1 MDSPVLRFP
10 ECKGRTVLLASSDAA
25 WRDGV
30 RAALV
35 PLRCT
40 AVCVPDAATARALL
54 EGGLRPDLA
63 AVDLDAFGADAPA
76 LLRTVRERD
85 RVRHT
90 PLVAFARELR
100 PETVREALAAGA
112 DDCAARCAPE
122 AFALLVGARFR
133 FAAVAPLAAPA
144 VLESG
149 PLVLDAES
157 GRAFVD
163 GAPADL
169 SPTEFAMLRALVRN
183 ADRRLSRE
191 ALLREMHG
199 EGGGNVRERT
209 VDTTIL
215 AVRRKLGPAGG
226 RIETV
231 RGVGYRW
238 RAEDAERRPGPFARL
253 LRGGAG
259 ALLVAAGF
267 ALHAGVAE
275 WKSHAEGAED
285 KSHVEFA
292 ERKSHAESAE
302 GAELG
307 SHAEFAEAAE
317 GKTHAESAESAELGS
332 HAKFAE
338 GKSHAE
344 AAESAELGSHAE
356 FAESAE
362 LNLDFGLVD
371 NGEQW
376 ELVDNPSPR
385 VEPVRPQ
392 AFTITV
398 ICTPVSPF
406 RAESVAASEP
416 GDAAW
421 LETTSDGA
429 VWTRRG
435 RVTPASLV
443 NTFVSS
449 APLRDVRIVSDAPG
463 PPAYDVREVV
473 LVN

>member
-1 MDSPVLRFP
+1 MDSPVLLFP

-54 EGGLRPDLA
+54 EGGLLPDLA

-183 ADRRLSRE
+183 ANRRLSRE

-226 RIETV
+226 LIETV

-292 ERKSHAESAE
+292 E

-332 HAKFAE
+332 HA
-338 GKSHAE
+338 
-344 AAESAELGSHAE
+344 E

-362 LNLDFGLVD
+362 LNLDFGLVG
-371 NGEQW
+371 NREQW

>member
-1 MDSPVLRFP
+1 MDSPVLLFP

-40 AVCVPDAATARALL
+40 AVCAPDAATARALL

-169 SPTEFAMLRALVRN
+169 SPTEFAMLLALVRN

-275 WKSHAEGAED
+275 WKSHAEGAER
-285 KSHVEFA
+285 KPHAEGAEEKTHAESAEFA
-292 ERKSHAESAE
+292 ERKP
-302 GAELG
+302 
-307 SHAEFAEAAE
+307 HAEFADVAE
-317 GKTHAESAESAELGS
+317 EKSHAESAESAELGS
-332 HAKFAE
+332 HAEFAEFAE

-344 AAESAELGSHAE
+344 
-356 FAESAE
+356 FAETAE

-376 ELVDNPSPR
+376 EFVDNPSPSPR
-385 VEPVRPQ
+385 VPPARPQ

-406 RAESVAASEP
+406 RAETVAASEP

-435 RVTPASLV
+435 RVTPSSLV

>member
-54 EGGLRPDLA
+54 EGGLLPDLA

-100 PETVREALAAGA
+100 PETVREALVAGA

-157 GRAFVD
+157 GRAIVD

-169 SPTEFAMLRALVRN
+169 SPTEIAMLRALVRN

-285 KSHVEFA
+285 KPHVEFA

-307 SHAEFAEAAE
+307 SHAE
-317 GKTHAESAESAELGS
+317 
-332 HAKFAE
+332 FAE

>member
-1 MDSPVLRFP
+1 MNTH
-10 ECKGRTVLLASSDAA
+10 KI
-25 WRDGV
+25 
-30 RAALV
+30 ALV
-35 PLRCT
+35 ATFT
-40 AVCVPDAATARALL
+40 A
-54 EGGLRPDLA
+54 
-63 AVDLDAFGADAPA
+63 
-76 LLRTVRERD
+76 
-85 RVRHT
+85 
-90 PLVAFARELR
+90 
-100 PETVREALAAGA
+100 
-112 DDCAARCAPE
+112 
-122 AFALLVGARFR
+122 

-285 KSHVEFA
+285 KPHVEFA
-292 ERKSHAESAE
+292 ER
-302 GAELG
+302 
-307 SHAEFAEAAE
+307 
-317 GKTHAESAESAELGS
+317 
-332 HAKFAE
+332 
-338 GKSHAE
+338 KSHAE